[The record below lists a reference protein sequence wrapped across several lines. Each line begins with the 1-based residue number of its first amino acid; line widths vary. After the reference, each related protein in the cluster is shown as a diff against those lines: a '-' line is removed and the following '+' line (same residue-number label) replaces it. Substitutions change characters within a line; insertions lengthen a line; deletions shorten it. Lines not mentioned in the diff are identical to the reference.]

1 MSTMSDATEHT
12 RRSPW
17 RWPVW
22 LACTAFLAIAGFF
35 VAMEHRA
42 HLVGVLPY
50 LLLLSCPV
58 IHLLMHRGHHGH
70 RAHVTSERRPADERS
85 RP

>member
-1 MSTMSDATEHT
+1 MSTRSDTTGHSE
-12 RRSPW
+12 RKRC
-17 RWPVW
+17 RLPVW
-22 LACTAFLAIAGFF
+22 LACTAFLAIASFF
-35 VAMEHRA
+35 LATEHRA
-42 HLVGVLPY
+42 HLVGILPY

-70 RAHVTSERRPADERS
+70 GAHTPSRRAPEEERS